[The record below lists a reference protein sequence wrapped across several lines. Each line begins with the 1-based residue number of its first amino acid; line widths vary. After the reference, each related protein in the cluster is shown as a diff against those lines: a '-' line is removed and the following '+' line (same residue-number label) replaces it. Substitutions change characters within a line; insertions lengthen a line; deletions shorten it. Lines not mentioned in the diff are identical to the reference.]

1 MMKIKELRDFLL
13 VLAVLVWWFAM
24 FLWMGRVW
32 AGHPAEQTIT
42 EAEHMEMIEG
52 WTR

>member
-1 MMKIKELRDFLL
+1 MTKRKITDALM
-13 VLAVLVWWFAM
+13 VVAVLVMAM
-24 FLWMGRVW
+24 ALFVEMVKIW